1 MAAPLRPVRPPTP
14 ALIIRGFVA
23 TMAARYRLVRVVA
36 VATLALLIGAVVDR
50 AQRDAEQAVAAWEP
64 SLPVLVARHDLA
76 SGTLVTA
83 TAVFST
89 PVPTG
94 LVPADAVTEIGPA
107 TRTRT
112 QIVAGEILRAAR
124 LHPGTVS
131 PTAARIPDGTAALT
145 VDGRELPAEVGDVVQ
160 VYDLY
165 LGQRLVAAATVVGRD
180 DEHLTIAVPIDR
192 VGAVV
197 ASLGAGGVVVTLVD
211 TPQP

>member
-1 MAAPLRPVRPPTP
+1 MDAPLRPVRPPTR
-14 ALIIRGFVA
+14 ALVVRRFVG

-36 VATLALLIGAVVDR
+36 VAILALLLGAVVDR
-50 AQRDAEQAVAAWEP
+50 AQRDAEQAAAAWEP
-64 SLPVLVARHDLA
+64 SVPVLVARHNLA

-83 TAVFST
+83 EAVYST

-112 QIVAGEILRAAR
+112 EVVAGEILRAAR
-124 LHPGTVS
+124 LHPGAVS

-145 VDGRELPAEVGDVVQ
+145 VDARELPAEVGDVVQ
-160 VYDLY
+160 VYDLFV
-165 LGQRLVAAATVVGRD
+165 GQRLVPAATVVGRD
-180 DEHLTIAVPIDR
+180 DEHLTIAVPIDL

-197 ASLGAGGVVVTLVD
+197 ASLGAGGVVVTLVG